1 MLVLVLL
8 CRFFS
13 VTMCPWLHALFQLTT
28 TRSQGGPIIL
38 VSCLILLLRSG
49 SAYCRASGHRNE
61 DKWWLPVPY
70 VPDAGLTEKVPR
82 DRQQKR
88 DCAANQVPP
97 SPLNNTSV
105 LSDMEVPEG
114 WILHGCAPKVTKA
127 SPWSSTQISLAASLS
142 LAGILRLLITGYKRS
157 MNYDACKHKL
167 RCSPEKR

>member
-8 CRFFS
+8 YCFFLCNHVPMFCFSSPLVAAREPRSSGLPHPDPDQPIVEPLVTGMRISDGCR
-13 VTMCPWLHALFQLTT
+13 CPMS
-28 TRSQGGPIIL
+28 RM
-38 VSCLILLLRSG
+38 
-49 SAYCRASGHRNE
+49 
-61 DKWWLPVPY
+61 
-70 VPDAGLTEKVPR
+70 PR

-114 WILHGCAPKVTKA
+114 WVLHGRAPKVTKA

-142 LAGILRLLITGYKRS
+142 LAGILRLLITGYIKEAWITMHVS
-157 MNYDACKHKL
+157 TNYDAAKK
-167 RCSPEKR
+167 KDKF